1 MILIIQHTELT
12 LITVQNYIYLKCFL
26 TSFILS
32 YILSQTL
39 NQNETFSF
47 NFLFLQIMIFILI
60 FILFKS
66 YSIVYSLF
74 SFDSAFY
81 AFLSILYLV
90 SLFSSSF
97 IEEEHQ
103 IWYFFDTTQIF
114 FLVYNICK
122 KLKKYFDI
130 ILMLILLITNR
141 LLRTINQTG
150 NKWVHLKDFGDILR
164 ENESKFFLLFF
175 SATCLLSICMMQKFK
190 IINILNFILIFSF
203 HLSSIFFE
211 YIELQTRNLIA
222 QVAYLALI
230 FSLIYSLLRR
240 LEFNIFESIGNFWLL
255 LNCLIHPTHNII
267 TLLLW
272 QIKEFIINKYIH
284 EIFGELNYSNFN
296 IFCFYLITSQ
306 SCYFSQGNSNSLNSV
321 QVSSGFVGINQMNM
335 TLIGF
340 LIFSATYSSNVYWF
354 LASLKHFSI
363 IYRANK
369 ENFKK

>member
-60 FILFKS
+60 FILLKS

-175 SATCLLSICMMQKFK
+175 SAT
-190 IINILNFILIFSF
+190 
-203 HLSSIFFE
+203 
-211 YIELQTRNLIA
+211 
-222 QVAYLALI
+222 
-230 FSLIYSLLRR
+230 
-240 LEFNIFESIGNFWLL
+240 
-255 LNCLIHPTHNII
+255 
-267 TLLLW
+267 
-272 QIKEFIINKYIH
+272 
-284 EIFGELNYSNFN
+284 
-296 IFCFYLITSQ
+296 
-306 SCYFSQGNSNSLNSV
+306 
-321 QVSSGFVGINQMNM
+321 
-335 TLIGF
+335 
-340 LIFSATYSSNVYWF
+340 
-354 LASLKHFSI
+354 
-363 IYRANK
+363 
-369 ENFKK
+369 